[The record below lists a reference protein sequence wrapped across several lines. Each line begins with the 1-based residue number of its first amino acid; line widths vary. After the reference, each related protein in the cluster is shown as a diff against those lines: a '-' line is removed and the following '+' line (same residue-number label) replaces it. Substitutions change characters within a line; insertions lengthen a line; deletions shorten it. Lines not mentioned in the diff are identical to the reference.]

1 MASADSNTSMTHESK
16 TAPFSRGGL
25 LYADQF
31 LKILQAGAFQELRIT
46 RYVGALLCS
55 LILRQISVHGGLHV
69 VCSYI
74 DESIELVLPQMRA
87 ARLVYVAFGIK
98 DNDGFGKIQSA
109 VIGFISPYR
118 VRVFNVRPERH
129 AAEKPIDQK
138 CSAGMRPVFLAFNLF
153 ATGVIRVKLSGQ
165 EN

>member
-1 MASADSNTSMTHESK
+1 M
-16 TAPFSRGGL
+16 
-25 LYADQF
+25 
-31 LKILQAGAFQELRIT
+31 
-46 RYVGALLCS
+46 
-55 LILRQISVHGGLHV
+55 
-69 VCSYI
+69 CSYI

-87 ARLVYVAFGIK
+87 ARLVYVAFSIK

-118 VRVFNVRPERH
+118 VRVFNVRSERH